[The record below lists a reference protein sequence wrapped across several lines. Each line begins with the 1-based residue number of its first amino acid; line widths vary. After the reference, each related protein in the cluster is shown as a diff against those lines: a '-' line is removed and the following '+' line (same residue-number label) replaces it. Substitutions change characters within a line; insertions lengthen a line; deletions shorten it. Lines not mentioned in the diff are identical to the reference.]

1 MRFLWRLWTWLAR
14 NLEYARTQARRTRG
28 YR

>member
-1 MRFLWRLWTWLAR
+1 MRMLWRLWTWLAR
-14 NLEYARTQARRTRG
+14 NLEYACWQARRSKG

>member
-1 MRFLWRLWTWLAR
+1 MSILWRLWTWLAR
-14 NLEYARTQARRTRG
+14 TLEYARTQARRSKG